1 MNDSEASPS
10 NAEISDQISA
20 LQRQVFTLLLALV
33 VISGTLVAFLYYQ
46 SRQLSKNINNLR
58 QVSQVYKQAQPA
70 IQGFVSQ
77 IAVYGVSHPDFQPIL
92 NKYGIAPTNG
102 VAPAAAPKK

>member
-1 MNDSEASPS
+1 MNETSPT

-46 SRQLSKNINNLR
+46 SRQLGKNIASMR
-58 QVSQVYKQAQPA
+58 QITQVYRQAQPA
-70 IQGFVSQ
+70 IQGFVGQ
-77 IAVYGVSHPDFQPIL
+77 LAVYGVTHPDFQPIL
-92 NKYGIAPTNG
+92 NKYGIAPTNATG
-102 VAPAAAPKK
+102 PAVAPKK